1 MVPSSGQPSKLT
13 HERVVAA
20 PWSPVIIIIH
30 ERKGGRSQSNGFLPL
45 PSPFAFSGKGWQVFS
60 FGGKESRWGQ
70 ADRKYQ
76 CHSWPCSLDLVP
88 SPKALL
94 LCPPTLTRAGSSE
107 AGPRSIEGSIS
118 FSYPPWWHA
127 ACTTGVG
134 EVPTNRE
141 EPSRAERMS
150 RSGGFCCFQHQFYFW
165 ACSQTSPTLLSAQCV
180 STFVLA
186 NSPF

>member
-1 MVPSSGQPSKLT
+1 MVFFPFPPLSLSLEKDDQFSHLV
-13 HERVVAA
+13 ERR
-20 PWSPVIIIIH
+20 I
-30 ERKGGRSQSNGFLPL
+30 GGDKQT
-45 PSPFAFSGKGWQVFS
+45 
-60 FGGKESRWGQ
+60 EST
-70 ADRKYQ
+70 
-76 CHSWPCSLDLVP
+76 CSLDLVP
-88 SPKALL
+88 SPTALL

-107 AGPRSIEGSIS
+107 AGPPSIEGSIS

-180 STFVLA
+180 STLVLA
-186 NSPF
+186 DSPF